1 MGVNMKI
8 DVYVRKIIEET
19 GLHKDEIEKK
29 VQEKKEELKGLISDE
44 GALFIIAKELGV
56 DVKDQNS
63 EFLEDIE
70 INIQDINPNM
80 RNIALIG
87 RIKDVYRISTF
98 NKKDGEEGKVGS
110 FLLNDKS
117 GDIRIVLWDEQAE
130 ILKNNNFNINEL
142 VKIINGYAKEGKF
155 GVEVHIGK
163 LGKIILSPNDIDYK
177 KYPKITNKQIVP
189 IGEINLSQRLI
200 SVEGIVIQ
208 KNKINE
214 FEKKDGNIGKVSSIY
229 LSDPTKSMR
238 ITFWDDKTEIL
249 NDIKVNDVICITN
262 LNPRQNRLD
271 PNQIDLMATF
281 NSEISKIE
289 KEIKINENIVKKIK
303 LLQERNDMVSF
314 KGIISSIDNL
324 KKINLRSGDEVSLL
338 SFVVS
343 DDTDGIRITLW
354 RDSAEEY
361 SNLLEMGQGVFLKNV
376 LLKYNDY
383 SKRKE
388 ISFLPNSELEFINL
402 EIKNLKELELEQ
414 TQSITSSYTGEYIS
428 IKDINSPGLY
438 EIKGVIVKDLNN
450 ITIYQACSKCNRKTS
465 NCVCEEIGDSVNRM
479 IFNLIIDDGTSTIR
493 TVFVGK
499 QAEELIKEKTEI
511 ICKIINTPDF
521 NTFLETLS
529 NKLVGMDIIIRGKAK
544 FSDFSNSYEISVYDF
559 KELDVNEELER
570 MINEIDV

>member
-1 MGVNMKI
+1 MKI

>member
-1 MGVNMKI
+1 MKI

-229 LSDPTKSMR
+229 LSDPTKSMK

-479 IFNLIIDDGTSTIR
+479 IFN
-493 TVFVGK
+493 
-499 QAEELIKEKTEI
+499 
-511 ICKIINTPDF
+511 
-521 NTFLETLS
+521 
-529 NKLVGMDIIIRGKAK
+529 
-544 FSDFSNSYEISVYDF
+544 
-559 KELDVNEELER
+559 
-570 MINEIDV
+570 